1 MSNIHELTTDHKIKL
16 KKPMGCF
23 DNLGEVCEIVKIDTD
38 ENVINFRFGVD
49 GVHLGVMSGDELEKY
64 FDVIEPAVA
73 PDDYEW
79 HPYGFIDGY
88 QVMYHALKNGSIS
101 METTYDG
108 DGTISVVYE
117 HPENPYRQ
125 IKNGQRGR
133 FYCEDLKVAFFKL
146 KKTYYDKLYED
157 IQEEVMLDFVKNKDK
172 LEPVEV
178 NEQQDAMI
186 DNVKLTIR
194 IFSIAVCVLLYVAAW
209 VWFIITARDDSDN
222 WDSPV
227 HAVFLFW
234 IILHVVFLIELILW
248 VWCQKEVIKMGDFK
262 VGDEVYFAWYGEPY
276 TVKSGIITEIKCLGD
291 LTYIM
296 IQDSITHGL
305 YMVLLEEIY
314 RTESE
319 IKAVLKREFYAKVN
333 EVKKDI
339 HTLEELLKF
348 MYNNDLTIDED
359 DGYCVCE
366 ERVAVRELAKEICGI
381 ELGE

>member
-1 MSNIHELTTDHKIKL
+1 MINIHELTTDHKIKL

-79 HPYGFIDGY
+79 HTYGFIEDN

-146 KKTYYDKLYED
+146 KKKYYDKLYED
-157 IQEEVMLDFVKNKDK
+157 IQEEVMLDFVKNKDT

-178 NEQQDAMI
+178 NE
-186 DNVKLTIR
+186 
-194 IFSIAVCVLLYVAAW
+194 
-209 VWFIITARDDSDN
+209 
-222 WDSPV
+222 
-227 HAVFLFW
+227 
-234 IILHVVFLIELILW
+234 
-248 VWCQKEVIKMGDFK
+248 
-262 VGDEVYFAWYGEPY
+262 
-276 TVKSGIITEIKCLGD
+276 
-291 LTYIM
+291 
-296 IQDSITHGL
+296 
-305 YMVLLEEIY
+305 
-314 RTESE
+314 
-319 IKAVLKREFYAKVN
+319 
-333 EVKKDI
+333 
-339 HTLEELLKF
+339 
-348 MYNNDLTIDED
+348 
-359 DGYCVCE
+359 
-366 ERVAVRELAKEICGI
+366 
-381 ELGE
+381 

>member
-1 MSNIHELTTDHKIKL
+1 MININELTTDYKIKL

-64 FDVIEPAVA
+64 FDVIEPTVI

-79 HPYGFIDGY
+79 HPYGFIEDN

-222 WDSPV
+222 WNSPV

-234 IILHVVFLIELILW
+234 IMLHVVFLIELILW
-248 VWCQKEVIKMGDFK
+248 AWCQKEVIKMGDFK

-276 TVKSGIITEIKCLGD
+276 TVKSGIITEIKYLGD

-296 IQDSITHGL
+296 IQDSITHGSYL
-305 YMVLLEEIY
+305 MLLEEIY

-319 IKAVLKREFYAKVN
+319 IKAVLKREFYGKVN

-339 HTLEELLKF
+339 HTLEDLLKF
-348 MYNNDLTIDED
+348 MYNNNLTVDED
-359 DGYCVCE
+359 DGYCVWE